1 LNRWT
6 TRGVLHER
14 TDLLDGGTM
23 SKARTALAALVL
35 AAVSAVVAAAAGT
48 SAVASGDSRGGRNIV
63 REHLSSYQEA
73 PQTLSTTGVGS
84 FQVWIDDD
92 EQQIRYRLSYSS
104 LAGDV
109 TAAHIHLGAVHQ
121 AGGIIVFICA
131 NAGTI
136 PPDTQTCP
144 AAPAVVTGTFT
155 PTTVVGPAA
164 QGIAA
169 GEWAEFVAAL
179 RAGVTYVNVH
189 SSAYPAGEIR
199 AQLGDHHH

>member
-1 LNRWT
+1 
-6 TRGVLHER
+6 
-14 TDLLDGGTM
+14 M
-23 SKARTALAALVL
+23 SKARSALAALALVAT
-35 AAVSAVVAAAAGT
+35 AAVVTVAVGT
-48 SAVASGDSRGGRNIV
+48 SAVASGDSRGARSII

-73 PQTLSTTGVGS
+73 PQTLSTSGAGS
-84 FQVWIDDD
+84 FLVWIDKDAQ
-92 EQQIRYRLSYSS
+92 EIRYRLSYSS

-109 TAAHIHLGAVHQ
+109 TAAHIHLGAAHQ
-121 AGGIIVFICA
+121 AGGIIIFICA

-136 PPDTQTCP
+136 PPDTQACP

-155 PTTVVGPAA
+155 PAGVIGPAA

-189 SSAYPAGEIR
+189 STAFPAGEIR
-199 AQLGDHHH
+199 AQLGDH